1 MVEQFT
7 TPRLF
12 NTAQFQTCQG
22 ALTLEE
28 AILMKKT
35 MLVVLVIWA
44 SVLLAQESN
53 APSGSGQ
60 DNSKH
65 AKGQVTVQGCVG
77 RSTGDY
83 ILTKQDPGMTYA
95 PPVPGKT
102 SGSNGKRVPVDEHE
116 FRHFG
121 KNRLSG
127 PGDANHHF
135 DQDHRQG
142 VHRTPNLRL
151 VKDGESALFGGMA
164 RSMIRRRCFFSLGSS
179 NGVRL

>member
-83 ILTKQDPGMTYA
+83 ILTKQDPGMTYELQA
-95 PPVPGKT
+95 TGKT
-102 SGSNGKRVPVDEHE
+102 KLRQYLGKRVEVTGNESPSMSTSSDTSARTGSPAPVTLTITSIKTIDKECT
-116 FRHFG
+116 
-121 KNRLSG
+121 
-127 PGDANHHF
+127 
-135 DQDHRQG
+135 
-142 VHRTPNLRL
+142 VHQIS
-151 VKDGESALFGGMA
+151 D
-164 RSMIRRRCFFSLGSS
+164 
-179 NGVRL
+179 

>member
-1 MVEQFT
+1 
-7 TPRLF
+7 
-12 NTAQFQTCQG
+12 
-22 ALTLEE
+22 LTLEE

-83 ILTKQDPGMTYA
+83 ILTKQDPGTTY
-95 PPVPGKT
+95 
-102 SGSNGKRVPVDEHE
+102 E
-116 FRHFG
+116 
-121 KNRLSG
+121 
-127 PGDANHHF
+127 
-135 DQDHRQG
+135 
-142 VHRTPNLRL
+142 LRL
-151 VKDGESALFGGMA
+151 LARQSSATTWD
-164 RSMIRRRCFFSLGSS
+164 
-179 NGVRL
+179 NEWK